1 MAKAHQFEY
10 ATFDYDAI
18 VVGRGGMV
26 GDVVETVAC
35 RSVEKPFDVPVFDVR
50 RPAPGN
56 RGPSCPKPREHGI
69 EAWEPPR
76 LCPRHGEG
84 TVERAPLAATVD

>member
-10 ATFDYDAI
+10 AAFGYDAM

-35 RSVEKPFDVPVFDVR
+35 RSFEKPYGVPVFDGR
-50 RPAPGN
+50 RPTPGN
-56 RGPSCPKPREHGI
+56 RGPICPKPGERGI
-69 EAWEPPR
+69 GAWEPPR
-76 LCPRHGEG
+76 LCPRCGEG
-84 TVERAPLAATVD
+84 TMERAPLAATVD